1 MKKEKLKEQLNF
13 NTQKLKNNKAITLIA
28 LVVTIVVLLI
38 LAGISISLVV
48 GDNGLIRKSKDAKK
62 QYEEAQANE
71 LAMTDE
77 AGDLIDETVTGN
89 LKGTK
94 PYLPSEDYTKV
105 PGTSL
110 DNGLVIADKKGNE
123 YVWVEVPKTDKVYA
137 TAGLKIT
144 EFSTEELDSINTDL
158 INYVKDYRTPY
169 YFDKWY
175 SGCGIADLDTYTDKY
190 NKMLKSVYQNGGF
203 WIGRY
208 EIGIDENTVR
218 NFKSDTTTERSTEG
232 QTPVIKKNK
241 VPYNWITCDQAES
254 LAETFAPSGYTS
266 SLLFGLQWDLVLKH
280 LETKGKNPGTSATS
294 LQDAINGDSTDWGNY
309 RKASFEITNTDA
321 MYSID
326 DGASWKKVSEE
337 ADKKYQKESTEN
349 VLLTT
354 GAEARNS
361 MLNICDFAGNL
372 WERTLE
378 MDYNRNDHC
387 ACRGGTYYGTS
398 DSSTYAASARS
409 VFFDETDGDFYL
421 GTRVTLY

>member
-1 MKKEKLKEQLNF
+1 MEKEKLKEQLNF
-13 NTQKLKNNKAITLIA
+13 NAQKLKNNKAITLIA

-94 PYLPSEDYTKV
+94 ETKPYLPSGDYTKV

-123 YVWVEVPKTDKVYA
+123 YVWVEVPRNAEVVYK
-137 TAGLKIT
+137 TAGLNIT
-144 EFSTEELDSINTDL
+144 EFSATELASIKTDL
-158 INYVKDYRTPY
+158 VNYAKDYRASGWDDT
-169 YFDKWY
+169 WY
-175 SGCGIADLDTYTDKY
+175 SGCGIADSGTYTDKY

-208 EIGIDENTVR
+208 EIGIDENTIR
-218 NFKSDTTTERSTEG
+218 NDSNKSTTTNH
-232 QTPVIKKNK
+232 TPVIKANK
-241 VPYNWITCDQAES
+241 IPYNYITCSQAES

-280 LETKGKNPGTSATS
+280 LETKGTNPGTSATS
-294 LQDAINGDSTDWGNY
+294 LQNAIKSNSTDWGNY
-309 RKASFEITNTDA
+309 NNANFDITNTDA
-321 MYSID
+321 MYSED
-326 DGASWKKVSEE
+326 YGASWKKVSEE
-337 ADKKYQKESTEN
+337 ADKKYQKASN
-349 VLLTT
+349 KMVLLTT
-354 GAEARNS
+354 GAEVRNS
-361 MLNICDFAGNL
+361 MLNICDLAGNL
-372 WERTLE
+372 YESTLE
-378 MDYNRNDHC
+378 KTSITSSPC
-387 ACRGGTYYGTS
+387 GSRGGYCFNLGSSNPASNRSYGS
-398 DSSTYAASARS
+398 AANSNYGGGARVS
-409 VFFDETDGDFYL
+409 
-421 GTRVTLY
+421 LY

>member
-123 YVWVEVPKTDKVYA
+123 YVWVEVPRNAEVVYK
-137 TAGLKIT
+137 TAGLNIT
-144 EFSTEELDSINTDL
+144 EFSATELASIKTDL
-158 INYVKDYRTPY
+158 VNYAKDYRESRYDDT
-169 YFDKWY
+169 WY
-175 SGCGIADLDTYTDKY
+175 LECGIADSGTYTDKY

-208 EIGIDENTVR
+208 EIGIDENTIR
-218 NFKSDTTTERSTEG
+218 NDSNKSTTTNH
-232 QTPVIKKNK
+232 TPVIKANK
-241 VPYNWITCDQAES
+241 IPYNYITCSQAES

-266 SLLFGLQWDLVLKH
+266 SLLFGLQWNLVCKH
-280 LETKGKNPGTSATS
+280 LETKGTNPGTSATS
-294 LQDAINGDSTDWGNY
+294 LQNAIKSNSTDWGNY
-309 RKASFEITNTDA
+309 DNANFNITNTDA
-321 MYSID
+321 MYSED
-326 DGASWKKVSEE
+326 NGASWKKVSEE
-337 ADKKYQKESTEN
+337 ADKKYQKASN
-349 VLLTT
+349 NGVLLTT

-361 MLNICDFAGNL
+361 MLNICDLAGNL
-372 WERTLE
+372 YEFTLE
-378 MDYNRNDHC
+378 KTSGGSNPC
-387 ACRGGTYYGTS
+387 TGRGGCYYFN
-398 DSSTYAASARS
+398 SSTSPASGRAYDFTSYSNGGGGARVS
-409 VFFDETDGDFYL
+409 
-421 GTRVTLY
+421 LY

>member
-1 MKKEKLKEQLNF
+1 M
-13 NTQKLKNNKAITLIA
+13 
-28 LVVTIVVLLI
+28 VVTIVVLLI

-94 PYLPSEDYTKV
+94 ETKPYLPSGDYTKV

-123 YVWVEVPKTDKVYA
+123 YVWVEVPRNAEVVYK
-137 TAGLKIT
+137 TAGLNIT
-144 EFSTEELDSINTDL
+144 EFSATELASIKKDL
-158 INYVKDYRTPY
+158 VNYAKDYRKSGWDDT
-169 YFDKWY
+169 WY
-175 SGCGIADLDTYTDKY
+175 SGCGIADSGTYTDKY

-218 NFKSDTTTERSTEG
+218 SFNNDYSTEHSTEG

-241 VPYNWITCDQAES
+241 VPYNWIRCSQAES

-280 LETKGKNPGTSATS
+280 LETKGTNPGTSATS
-294 LQDAINGDSTDWGNY
+294 LQNAIKSNSTDWGNY
-309 RKASFEITNTDA
+309 NNANFDITNTDA

-337 ADKKYQKESTEN
+337 ADKKYQKASN
-349 VLLTT
+349 KSVLLTT

-361 MLNICDFAGNL
+361 MLNICDLAGNV
-372 WERTLE
+372 WEWTLE
-378 MDYNRNDHC
+378 KPSSSSLPC
-387 ACRGGTYYGTS
+387 AIRGGSYGNLGSNIPASLRGS
-398 DSSTYAASARS
+398 DYATFSDNYNGARVS
-409 VFFDETDGDFYL
+409 
-421 GTRVTLY
+421 LY

>member
-1 MKKEKLKEQLNF
+1 M
-13 NTQKLKNNKAITLIA
+13 
-28 LVVTIVVLLI
+28 VVTIVVLLI

-94 PYLPSEDYTKV
+94 ETKPYLPSGDYTKV

-123 YVWVEVPKTDKVYA
+123 YVWVEVPRNAEVVYK
-137 TAGLKIT
+137 TAGLNIT
-144 EFSTEELDSINTDL
+144 EFSATELASIKTDL
-158 INYVKDYRTPY
+158 INYAKDYRASGWDDT
-169 YFDKWY
+169 WY
-175 SGCGIADLDTYTDKY
+175 SGCGIADSGTYTDKY

-218 NFKSDTTTERSTEG
+218 SFGSDYATEHSTEG

-241 VPYNWITCDQAES
+241 VPYNWIRCSQAES

-280 LETKGKNPGTSATS
+280 LETKGTNPGTSATS
-294 LQDAINGDSTDWGNY
+294 LQIAIKNDSTDWGNY
-309 RKASFEITNTDA
+309 NNAKFDITNTDA
-321 MYSID
+321 MYSED
-326 DGASWKKVSEE
+326 KGASWKKVSEE
-337 ADKKYQKESTEN
+337 ADKKYQKASN
-349 VLLTT
+349 NGVLLTT

-361 MLNICDFAGNL
+361 MLNICDLAGNV
-372 WERTLE
+372 WEWTLE
-378 MDYNRNDHC
+378 KTSYGNNPC
-387 ACRGGTYYGTS
+387 ADRSGNFNYDGSNSPASYRGYS
-398 DSSTYAASARS
+398 YAANSGSTNGARVS
-409 VFFDETDGDFYL
+409 
-421 GTRVTLY
+421 LY

>member
-1 MKKEKLKEQLNF
+1 M
-13 NTQKLKNNKAITLIA
+13 
-28 LVVTIVVLLI
+28 VVTIVVLLI

-94 PYLPSEDYTKV
+94 ETKPYLPSGDYTKV

-123 YVWVEVPKTDKVYA
+123 YVWVEVPRNAEVVYK
-137 TAGLKIT
+137 TAGLNIT
-144 EFSTEELDSINTDL
+144 EFSETELASIKTDL
-158 INYVKDYRTPY
+158 INYAKDYRVSDWDDT
-169 YFDKWY
+169 WY
-175 SGCGIADLDTYTDKY
+175 SGCGIADSGTYTDKY

-280 LETKGKNPGTSATS
+280 LETKGTNPVSP
-294 LQDAINGDSTDWGNY
+294 DWGNY
-309 RKASFEITNTDA
+309 RQASFDITNTDA

-326 DGASWKKVSEE
+326 DGASWKKISEE
-337 ADKKYQKESTEN
+337 ADKKYQKASTEN

-378 MDYNRNDHC
+378 MDYCRNDHC
-387 ACRGGTYYGTS
+387 ACRGGTYYDTS
-398 DSSTYAASARS
+398 SNSTYSYSASSRS

-421 GTRVTLY
+421 GARVSLY

>member
-1 MKKEKLKEQLNF
+1 M
-13 NTQKLKNNKAITLIA
+13 
-28 LVVTIVVLLI
+28 VVTIVVLLI

-94 PYLPSEDYTKV
+94 ETKPYLPSGDYTKV

-123 YVWVEVPKTDKVYA
+123 YVWVEVPRNAEVVYK
-137 TAGLKIT
+137 TAGLNIT
-144 EFSTEELDSINTDL
+144 EFSATELDSIKTDL
-158 INYVKDYRTPY
+158 VSYATDYRGSHS
-169 YFDKWY
+169 DVWY
-175 SGCGIADLDTYTDKY
+175 SGCGIADSGTYTDKY

-266 SLLFGLQWDLVLKH
+266 SLLFGLQWDLVCKH
-280 LETKGKNPGTSATS
+280 LETKGKNPGTLATS
-294 LQDAINGDSTDWGNY
+294 WGNY
-309 RKASFEITNTDA
+309 RKASFDITNTDA

-337 ADKKYQKESTEN
+337 ADKKYQKKSTEN

-354 GAEARNS
+354 GAEVRNS

>member
-1 MKKEKLKEQLNF
+1 MGKEKLKEQTNF

-94 PYLPSEDYTKV
+94 ETKPYLPNGDYTKA

-123 YVWVEVPKTDKVYA
+123 YVWVEVPRNAEVVYK
-137 TAGLKIT
+137 TAGLNIT
-144 EFSTEELDSINTDL
+144 EFSAEELTKINTDL
-158 INYVKDYRTPY
+158 VNYVADYRVS
-169 YFDKWY
+169 D
-175 SGCGIADLDTYTDKY
+175 CDDVCTDKY

-218 NFKSDTTTERSTEG
+218 SFGSDYSTEHSTEG

-241 VPYNWITCDQAES
+241 IPYTWINYSQAES

-266 SLLFGLQWDLVLKH
+266 SLMFGLQWDLVCKH
-280 LETKGKNPGTSATS
+280 LETKGTNPGTTATS
-294 LQDAINGDSTDWGNY
+294 IQNAVKSNSTDWGNY
-309 RKASFEITNTDA
+309 KNANFDVTNTDA
-321 MYSID
+321 MYSED
-326 DGASWKKVSEE
+326 YGAIWKKVSEE
-337 ADKKYQKESTEN
+337 ADKKYQKASNKE

-361 MLNICDFAGNL
+361 MLNICDLAGNVSE
-372 WERTLE
+372 WTLE
-378 MDYNRNDHC
+378 ETHDPDLPGTT
-387 ACRGGTYYGTS
+387 RGSYYYCDGSNSVS
-398 DSSTYAASARS
+398 DRGSYDQIDASFGWKGAR
-409 VFFDETDGDFYL
+409 VA
-421 GTRVTLY
+421 LY